1 MCRQLQY
8 CRNRTN
14 TCADIC
20 SRNRTNSKRS
30 IAAPPHWSLWRILG
44 CLHTSSQNSIAFSFI
59 WAERC
64 TRQRWGKLRAFRGR
78 CWFKGERCPG
88 QRLAPIFFLYERT
101 TWLSAVRT
109 GLNNLKMQMSL
120 LNYLCLYT
128 RDWITKNRQQ
138 LMIKIFTKQILFG
151 NARLREWASAWYH
164 CLGCCDLGKN
174 DKKG

>member
-88 QRLAPIFFLYERT
+88 QRLAPIVFCIWKNKLTQRCPDRAEQFKNANVFAELF
-101 TWLSAVRT
+101 VFVHK
-109 GLNNLKMQMSL
+109 GLNYKKSPTTNDQDLHQTNIVWQCAFEGMSI
-120 LNYLCLYT
+120 C
-128 RDWITKNRQQ
+128 
-138 LMIKIFTKQILFG
+138 MVSLF
-151 NARLREWASAWYH
+151 RMLRPWQEW
-164 CLGCCDLGKN
+164 
-174 DKKG
+174 